1 MLKGKFVAKEGKD
14 KGEEEGRRGLEK
26 IECLS
31 FMGATDKGKTM
42 TKY

>member
-1 MLKGKFVAKEGKD
+1 VLKGKLVAKEGKD
-14 KGEEEGRRGLEK
+14 EGEEEGRRGLEK